1 MQNLK
6 YTFTMLVGESKMSVN
21 YKNSTSLRITEA
33 RKIIAQ
39 SIAVEITT
47 QTGTPV
53 RTSEVLNFV
62 IDQNLKPTIVEDY
75 IKYNKLPI
83 VKRRG
88 ALNNET

>member
-1 MQNLK
+1 
-6 YTFTMLVGESKMSVN
+6 MSVN